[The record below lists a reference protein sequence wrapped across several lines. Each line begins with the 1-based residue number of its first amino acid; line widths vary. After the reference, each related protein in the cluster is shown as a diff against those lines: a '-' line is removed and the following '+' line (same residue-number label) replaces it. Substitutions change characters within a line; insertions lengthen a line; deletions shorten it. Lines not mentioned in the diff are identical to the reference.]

1 MLLLVEST
9 LVGDLEP
16 ITPPEPFTREI
27 SLFIEAVV
35 VNVVPELLSV
45 PIGAVVEAV
54 KRVNDPK
61 VVLGGK
67 PGNNGSLANLRAVVC
82 GVIGRP
88 LPIEP
93 TPFIPPFEVEKD
105 VGSDLASVP
114 QIEGEGGGGLELNPM
129 LWLGMIKSSVGEGM
143 RS

>member
-16 ITPPEPFTREI
+16 ITPPEPFTRGI
-27 SLFIEAVV
+27 SPFIEEVV
-35 VNVVPELLSV
+35 VKAVPQLLSV
-45 PIGAVVEAV
+45 PIAAVVEAV

-82 GVIGRP
+82 GVVGRP

-93 TPFIPPFEVEKD
+93 TPFSPPFEVEKG
-105 VGSDLASVP
+105 VGSDLVSVP